1 MNTLKILHELEQHG
15 LGNILRLALERYK
28 RDETLGRVSKPL
40 EAGDALALER
50 LLGKPVRTL
59 DLQALD
65 AALYHSKYQVGLL
78 ELLQSLNQAP
88 IVSAKSQ
95 RLWLE
100 RTFETALE
108 RVFDLE
114 WRTLLGKGEAGASR
128 LKRAL
133 KEGQDPK
140 TLPLEGVCAALVALR
155 QNPQRLPSLATQVA
169 GHAHALDSDTL
180 AGQILLDALEALQ
193 LEPPMRDGVSS
204 SVLLA
209 HMYGFGCVHL
219 PWREVVQLPPN
230 PPYNNEPIL
239 LLENPAVFEALLD
252 AGSSQPMLCSSGQP
266 SAACIALL
274 DRQGG
279 QIYFAADF
287 DLGGLRI
294 ARRIQSRYPQR
305 FTPWH
310 FDAESY
316 QMALERSGGFA
327 LTAPLEPFQNH
338 FPELVRLMQHTGR
351 GAHQEALLEL
361 FCDSALRMG

>member
-1 MNTLKILHELEQHG
+1 MTILGILQDLERHG

-40 EAGDALALER
+40 NAADALALER

-65 AALYHSKYQVGLL
+65 HALYHSKYGVGLL
-78 ELLQSLNQAP
+78 EVLQSLNQAP

-114 WRTLLGKGEAGASR
+114 WRSALGQGEAGASR

-133 KEGQDPK
+133 KEGQDPQ
-140 TLPLEGVCAALVALR
+140 TLPLEWVCAALVALR

-180 AGQILLDALEALQ
+180 AGQVLLDALEALQ

-204 SVLLA
+204 SVLIA
-209 HMYGFGCVHL
+209 HLYGFNCVHL
-219 PWREVVQLPPN
+219 PWREVIQLPP
-230 PPYNNEPIL
+230 ESRSVL

-274 DRQGG
+274 DRLEG

-294 ARRIQSRYPQR
+294 ARRIQNRYPQQ

-310 FDAESY
+310 FDAAAY
-316 QMALERSGGFA
+316 QMALERSGGFALTGA